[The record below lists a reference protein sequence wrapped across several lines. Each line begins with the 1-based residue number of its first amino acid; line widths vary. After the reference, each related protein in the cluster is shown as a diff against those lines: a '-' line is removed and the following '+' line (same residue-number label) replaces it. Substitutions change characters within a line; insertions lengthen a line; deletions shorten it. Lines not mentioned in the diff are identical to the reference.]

1 MGFNRGGG
9 GATMADKHYDELYR
23 MVQQLSSDMGRRQQG
38 ITIVHGADSKCGP
51 PCGRMPHRP
60 HAYTRICWAR
70 KPHAWRHAAGVL

>member
-38 ITIVHGADSKCGP
+38 ITIVHGADSKCDLD
-51 PCGRMPHRP
+51 CGQLPHGSLVP
-60 HAYTRICWAR
+60 HGHASRVRGSLLQCCPETR
-70 KPHAWRHAAGVL
+70 